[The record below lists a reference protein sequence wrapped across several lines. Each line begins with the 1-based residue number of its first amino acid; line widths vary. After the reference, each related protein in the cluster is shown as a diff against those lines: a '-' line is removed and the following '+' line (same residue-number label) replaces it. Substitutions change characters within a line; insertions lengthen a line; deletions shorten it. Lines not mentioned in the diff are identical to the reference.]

1 METSPQRPSLRTII
15 NKKRPK
21 SKLLAGNRLWI
32 RGNFFVEGRGHKLWN
47 CRQFSPFPRPRGR
60 KNSPVRPADGR
71 ILISYPENHRS
82 YPQKATI
89 APPVLRKKL
98 PVPRPPGRRKRP
110 FAPLRAEKEGGLCPP
125 PGQNALPAAGKC
137 LADSKRNAR
146 GRAMF
151 PPVLAEKYAGGGENA
166 AGRAARFPFGPPQGK
181 VWRAA
186 GDRRECPA
194 PLSPFSRCGR
204 KRRADGGRFCRFAC
218 PTPPHMV

>member
-60 KNSPVRPADGR
+60 KSSPVRPADGR

-82 YPQKATI
+82 YPQIATF
-89 APPVLRKKL
+89 APPVVRGKTALCAPALAADKRRRAR
-98 PVPRPPGRRKRP
+98 RPL
-110 FAPLRAEKEGGLCPP
+110 PLRS
-125 PGQNALPAAGKC
+125 AAGKG
-137 LADSKRNAR
+137 L
-146 GRAMF
+146 
-151 PPVLAEKYAGGGENA
+151 AGGGVH
-166 AGRAARFPFGPPQGK
+166 AGMPR
-181 VWRAA
+181 
-186 GDRRECPA
+186 
-194 PLSPFSRCGR
+194 PLVPFSRCGR

>member
-1 METSPQRPSLRTII
+1 METSPQSPSLRTII

-32 RGNFFVEGRGHKLWN
+32 RGNFFVEGGGHKLWN
-47 CRQFSPFPRPRGR
+47 CRQFSPLPRPRGR
-60 KNSPVRPADGR
+60 KSFPVRPADGR

-82 YPQKATI
+82 YPQIATF
-89 APPVLRKKL
+89 APPVVRGKTALC
-98 PVPRPPGRRKRP
+98 
-110 FAPLRAEKEGGLCPP
+110 APALAAEKALFPVAGKKRGRLFPP
-125 PGQNALPAAGKC
+125 PGKMAC
-137 LADSKRNAR
+137 
-146 GRAMF
+146 GRRT
-151 PPVLAEKYAGGGENA
+151 NA
-166 AGRAARFPFGPPQGK
+166 AGRAARFPFDPPRGK

-186 GDRRECPA
+186 GYMRECPA